1 MAKKTEAK
9 SLQEPHSG
17 KGENPATGGKGEP
30 APLPFFIEVVFSF
43 SGLLLVLVSLLIV
56 FFSYLSGASLVDIF
70 LRGLVGVLALG
81 SVLWLLSYQVSSSVL
96 TTRAAGQRSVN
107 RPSNPS
113 QSGDPSSGGETEQE
127 G

>member
-1 MAKKTEAK
+1 MAKKTDSK
-9 SLQEPHSG
+9 SAQESKPNQ
-17 KGENPATGGKGEP
+17 GESPASAGKGEP

-43 SGLLLVLVSLLIV
+43 SGLLLVLVTLLIV
-56 FFSYLSGASLVDIF
+56 FLSYLSGASLVDIF

-96 TTRAAGQRSVN
+96 STRASGQRSAP
-107 RPSNPS
+107 RPSNPAKS
-113 QSGDPSSGGETEQE
+113 TATLAAGEAERK